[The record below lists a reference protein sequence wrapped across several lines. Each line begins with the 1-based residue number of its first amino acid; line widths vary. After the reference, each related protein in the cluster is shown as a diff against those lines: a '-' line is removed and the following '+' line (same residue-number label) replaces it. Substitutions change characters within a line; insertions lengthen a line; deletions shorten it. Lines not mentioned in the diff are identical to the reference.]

1 MDNFKLWAYSL
12 CGAIV
17 ITSVFKLIVFDSRL
31 TKSINIFLSV
41 FIFFYSIN
49 PLSDIGN
56 LFDISV
62 LDSNN
67 VDESEIYLEGFDK
80 IVVESINSVC
90 DDNNVT
96 IISIEI
102 DSYIDN
108 DDNYVVNKI
117 IVETDSPER
126 NEEMESTLYEQLK
139 FEVDMV

>member
-1 MDNFKLWAYSL
+1 MDSFKLWAYSL

-17 ITSVFKLIVFDSRL
+17 ITSVFKLIVSDSRL
-31 TKSINIFLSV
+31 KKSINIFLSA
-41 FIFFYSIN
+41 FIFFYSII
-49 PLSDIGN
+49 PLSNIGD
-56 LFDISV
+56 LFDITV
-62 LDSNN
+62 LNSNN
-67 VDESEIYLEGFDK
+67 EDLSEIYIEGFDK

-139 FEVDMV
+139 FEVDVV

>member
-139 FEVDMV
+139 FEVDVV

>member
-17 ITSVFKLIVFDSRL
+17 ITSVFKLIVSESRL
-31 TKSINIFLSV
+31 KKSIDIFLSV
-41 FIFFYSIN
+41 FIFFYSII
-49 PLSDIGN
+49 PLSDIGD

-67 VDESEIYLEGFDK
+67 VDESEIYLESFDK

-96 IISIEI
+96 IISVEI

-117 IVETDSPER
+117 IVETDLPER

>member
-1 MDNFKLWAYSL
+1 MTL
-12 CGAIV
+12 
-17 ITSVFKLIVFDSRL
+17 
-31 TKSINIFLSV
+31 
-41 FIFFYSIN
+41 FFYSIN

-80 IVVESINSVC
+80 IVVESIYSVC

-96 IISIEI
+96 IISVEI

-139 FEVDMV
+139 FEVDVVWEFLTIL

>member
-96 IISIEI
+96 IISVEI

-139 FEVDMV
+139 FEVDVV

>member
-1 MDNFKLWAYSL
+1 MDSFKLWAYSL

-17 ITSVFKLIVFDSRL
+17 ITSVFKLIVSDSRL
-31 TKSINIFLSV
+31 KKSINIFLSV

-56 LFDISV
+56 LFDITV
-62 LDSNN
+62 LNSNN
-67 VDESEIYLEGFDK
+67 EDVSEIYIEGFDK

-96 IISIEI
+96 IISVEI